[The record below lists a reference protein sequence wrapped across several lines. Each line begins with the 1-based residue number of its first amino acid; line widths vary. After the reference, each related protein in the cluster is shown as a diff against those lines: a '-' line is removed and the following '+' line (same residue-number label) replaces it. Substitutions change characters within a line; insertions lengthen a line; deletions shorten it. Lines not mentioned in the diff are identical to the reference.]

1 MKDEEPPFDL
11 RDRTKLFGLRV
22 VRMFVALPKTDEARV
37 LGKQVL
43 RSGTSVGANYREAQ
57 RARSKAEFIAKIGD
71 CLKELDETGYWL
83 ELLTESGIVPVAKLA
98 SLQDE
103 PSGARQTARMCCPQ
117 GGRGG
122 DHQTNQLIAILTT
135 ISKNAKNPPPGS

>member
-11 RDRTKLFGLRV
+11 RERTKAFALRV
-22 VRMFVALPKTDEARV
+22 IKMFAALPKTTEAQV

-43 RSGTSVGANYREAQ
+43 RSGTSVGANYREAW
-57 RARSKAEFIAKIGD
+57 RARSKPEFISKLGD
-71 CLKELDETGYWL
+71 CLKELDETAYWL
-83 ELLTESGIVPVAKLA
+83 ELLVESEIVSAPRLS

-103 PSGARQTARMCCPQ
+103 C
-117 GGRGG
+117 
-122 DHQTNQLIAILTT
+122 NQLTAIFTT